1 MVIIPLPNEVLAGVY
16 WIHFVRPSV
25 CPSARLSVRPSVDSQ
40 ISKTAVWNYKFDTLY
55 ERSCSWDSAEEF
67 FRDAVTPRPV
77 TRETL
82 PDFEQFSHFFM
93 CRQPF
98 LQTGCTESQALYAI

>member
-1 MVIIPLPNEVLAGVY
+1 MP
-16 WIHFVRPSV
+16 
-25 CPSARLSVRPSVDSQ
+25 
-40 ISKTAVWNYKFDTLY
+40 Y
-55 ERSCSWDSAEEF
+55 ESPHSSDGAEEF
-67 FRDAVTPRPV
+67 FFRIAVTPRPFKH
-77 TRETL
+77 ETL